1 MTLTV
6 EELIAKEE
14 IRDLVGRYMRGL
26 DRLDVELLRS
36 VFHDDATTDYG
47 FFQGGPDA
55 FVEMAYN
62 ALKDHLAN
70 HHLIGQTNIDIKGD
84 VAFGEIYFQAFHRIV
99 VNDEGKF
106 ASAHDLR
113 RTFAMKLARA
123 GVSMPDLK
131 TIMRHSV
138 ISTTMRFYLDEQA
151 EEVSQRI
158 AEKLNRKVYP
168 GTSVDLEESEST

>member
-26 DRLDVELLRS
+26 DRLDGELLRS

-99 VNDEGKF
+99 VNDEER
-106 ASAHDLR
+106 DLFISGR
-113 RTFAMKLARA
+113 YVDRYEKRNGEWKIINRCEVNDWARDDPT
-123 GVSMPDLK
+123 SDSYFKNQPDSLRGARK
-131 TIMRHSV
+131 PDDAIYTINKSR
-138 ISTTMRFYLDEQA
+138 
-151 EEVSQRI
+151 
-158 AEKLNRKVYP
+158 
-168 GTSVDLEESEST
+168 